1 MSMKKNLKYLLLL
14 SLLSFMACNG
24 DEKIDLGM
32 VQQDGEVLQLNVR
45 VGDFAINDVSSIRAT
60 DSGSTGTFEN
70 GDRIGIIVLDADN
83 NVLSDNIPYRYD
95 GNIWSFDSNNDE
107 GKTTIYYD
115 NKATVY
121 LAYFPMQHIRPVDY
135 QCFINKMV
143 EKSVLHFF
151 FFAERVQN

>member
-60 DSGSTGTFEN
+60 DSG
-70 GDRIGIIVLDADN
+70 
-83 NVLSDNIPYRYD
+83 PHC
-95 GNIWSFDSNNDE
+95 SNNS
-107 GKTTIYYD
+107 
-115 NKATVY
+115 
-121 LAYFPMQHIRPVDY
+121 
-135 QCFINKMV
+135 INRLC
-143 EKSVLHFF
+143 SGRLS
-151 FFAERVQN
+151 

>member
-24 DEKIDLGM
+24 DEKIDSGM

-70 GDRIGIIVLDADN
+70 GDRSAACPQAYRPRSRRVRKYPAGP
-83 NVLSDNIPYRYD
+83 PY
-95 GNIWSFDSNNDE
+95 
-107 GKTTIYYD
+107 
-115 NKATVY
+115 
-121 LAYFPMQHIRPVDY
+121 
-135 QCFINKMV
+135 
-143 EKSVLHFF
+143 
-151 FFAERVQN
+151 

>member
-32 VQQDGEVLQLNVR
+32 VQQDGEALQLNVR

-121 LAYFPMQHIRPVDY
+121 LAYFPYSKEADNV
-135 QCFINKMV
+135 INIDDLKGQI
-143 EKSVLHFF
+143 LT
-151 FFAERVQN
+151 AG